1 MPNSHCQYISN
12 IFVSTHWRNGGGWNK
27 VNQIRPER
35 KKQNKKSRGE
45 VGVVARACGFISFTW
60 ETPGAYHWL
69 KTYTHTERERVCRT
83 TYTVAF
89 CTCTPIFETFWR
101 RRKGGAKWNNFRLLN
116 CCFVRWNFRIISS
129 YRLLVVVMMAGGG
142 RAAGGS
148 VGGRQYW
155 RGWWASQAS
164 SSFIS
169 LVRIAAELQSTPV
182 ILISFQKIPSI
193 RDS

>member
-101 RRKGGAKWNNFRLLN
+101 RRKGGAKWNNFRLLLLF
-116 CCFVRWNFRIISS
+116 CSVEFPDHFVLSVAR
-129 YRLLVVVMMAGGG
+129 GGDDG
-142 RAAGGS
+142 R
-148 VGGRQYW
+148 R
-155 RGWWASQAS
+155 WASRWRQRRWSTILEGLVGVAS
-164 SSFIS
+164 
-169 LVRIAAELQSTPV
+169 V
-182 ILISFQKIPSI
+182 
-193 RDS
+193 